1 MPCIATKKHLRCK
14 ADWVFFLIKLFYA
27 LEDDIRCVAME

>member
-1 MPCIATKKHLRCK
+1 MPCIARKNYLRCK

-27 LEDDIRCVAME
+27 LEDDIRCVVME